1 MKNKLL
7 NGIIFSSAG
16 SLWWG
21 IIGVFYF
28 KYVSFAGPVELVVH
42 RTIWTA
48 LVLLLTITLYS
59 RWYLFFE
66 VLNNKKKLFMLFVS
80 GLLIF
85 INWFTWIY
93 AVVTNRLVD
102 ASFGYY
108 IFPILSVLFGFV
120 FFDEKLNKARIIS
133 IILVLISIIYLLF
146 NFKSIPWI
154 GLILAIIW
162 GTYNLLRK
170 KINVQTDIGLFVE
183 TAFIVPI
190 ALVLFYLIFQKGLND
205 FSLSNSNIMFLLF
218 LAGPMTVIPLYLYLR
233 GVELAGL
240 GASGLPSGR
249 LRRDDRPLFPAAC
262 AALYTKNAGPPGAGK
277 RHIRQAGGSRHGHR
291 PAFPCCELGHAPG

>member
-7 NGIIFSSAG
+7 NGIIFSSVG
-16 SLWWG
+16 SFWWG

-28 KYVSFAGPVELVVH
+28 KHVSFAGPVELVIH

-48 LVLLLTITLYS
+48 FILLLSITLYS
-59 RWYLFFE
+59 RWHFFFE
-66 VLNNKKKLFMLFVS
+66 VINKKKKLFMLFIS

-108 IFPILSVLFGFV
+108 IFPILSVLFGFI
-120 FFDEKLNKARIIS
+120 FFKEKLNKRRIIS
-133 IILVLISIIYLLF
+133 ILLVLISIIYLLF

-154 GLILAIIW
+154 GLTVAITW
-162 GTYNLLRK
+162 STYNLLRK
-170 KINVQTDIGLFVE
+170 KINVQTDIGLFIE
-183 TAFIVPI
+183 TIFIAPI
-190 ALVLFYLIFQKGLND
+190 ALVLFYLILQKGLND
-205 FSLSNSNIMFLLF
+205 FSFSNPNIMFWLF

-240 GASGLPSGR
+240 GATGMIFFIAPTGQFL
-249 LRRDDRPLFPAAC
+249 
-262 AALYTKNAGPPGAGK
+262 
-277 RHIRQAGGSRHGHR
+277 
-291 PAFPCCELGHAPG
+291 LGIFYFNEIFSVHKLIGFIFIWIAVIVYLKDLNQNK